1 MSVQE
6 PTRQVTITEAVA
18 RKSIASS
25 ERNKIC
31 EDWVATCTA
40 LNIPLSKSD
49 HPAMRKFLFEN
60 VTNGGAI
67 PGFHQLQEKYLGNVY
82 LKEKEALR
90 KRLAK
95 KPIAVIFDETPD
107 VEGRCVLNILI
118 APLEKDESGRIL
130 AYLADTVFLEQCNH
144 STVSVSVVK
153 CLQEYDIANEDVI
166 VFDTDNAAYMKKA
179 YTAALQSL
187 FPNSLHVTCMAHI
200 MNLIGDAFRR
210 PFDQLNSFM
219 LSFSQMFYH
228 AGSRK
233 SRYLQFMSGKHPTR
247 QKATMAPN
255 PCATRWNSWF
265 KAVQY
270 HSEHFKLY
278 KEFIEMEIKVS
289 GSSAPQSVERLHEM
303 LQNEDMAQCL
313 QMNFT
318 ANKEL
323 QYESCAEHFEGLDVH
338 HATKTHILNL
348 VHLAYSNAEEKLTK
362 YMSEGQPAIN
372 FLREVRV
379 FDPRYISFMENSVS
393 GYTHIPGF
401 SAVPNDEFDAYFQ
414 RLGPAA
420 LKASACGVVDLDVF
434 WDGLL
439 ERRPVLSAL
448 AKRYKD
454 VIVNSADAERS
465 NSLYK
470 LVLSS
475 RRRSITNSNLK
486 ALVFLYH
493 NQRLTSG
500 VFERDEL
507 EIDCGPDS
515 EDEVEDSLDT

>member
-1 MSVQE
+1 MAAVHCSLWRDSE
-6 PTRQVTITEAVA
+6 TE
-18 RKSIASS
+18 
-25 ERNKIC
+25 
-31 EDWVATCTA
+31 
-40 LNIPLSKSD
+40 
-49 HPAMRKFLFEN
+49 
-60 VTNGGAI
+60 
-67 PGFHQLQEKYLGNVY
+67 
-82 LKEKEALR
+82 
-90 KRLAK
+90 
-95 KPIAVIFDETPD
+95 
-107 VEGRCVLNILI
+107 
-118 APLEKDESGRIL
+118 
-130 AYLADTVFLEQCNH
+130 
-144 STVSVSVVK
+144 
-153 CLQEYDIANEDVI
+153 
-166 VFDTDNAAYMKKA
+166 
-179 YTAALQSL
+179 
-187 FPNSLHVTCMAHI
+187 
-200 MNLIGDAFRR
+200 
-210 PFDQLNSFM
+210 
-219 LSFSQMFYH
+219 
-228 AGSRK
+228 
-233 SRYLQFMSGKHPTR
+233 
-247 QKATMAPN
+247 
-255 PCATRWNSWF
+255 
-265 KAVQY
+265 
-270 HSEHFKLY
+270 
-278 KEFIEMEIKVS
+278 
-289 GSSAPQSVERLHEM
+289 
-303 LQNEDMAQCL
+303 MAQCL
-313 QMNFT
+313 QVQLSIMADKCERILQLLDISQSRKPITTKVFDYFEDLHMNFT

-338 HATKTHILNL
+338 HAAKTHILNL

-379 FDPRYISFMENSVS
+379 FDPRYISFMEDSVS

-439 ERRPVLSAL
+439 ERLPVLSAL

-507 EIDCGPDS
+507 KIDCGPDS

>member
-1 MSVQE
+1 MQSKKKIKNKGRLEAESQITPSE
-6 PTRQVTITEAVA
+6 LESLSEHEETEDEGGEASNENPSNAEMMKAFKAMERQVSGKVDEILSAVVDVKVRLTEAEERISGTEDEIVQLKA
-18 RKSIASS
+18 R
-25 ERNKIC
+25 N
-31 EDWVATCTA
+31 DT
-40 LNIPLSKSD
+40 
-49 HPAMRKFLFEN
+49 
-60 VTNGGAI
+60 
-67 PGFHQLQEKYLGNVY
+67 
-82 LKEKEALR
+82 
-90 KRLAK
+90 
-95 KPIAVIFDETPD
+95 
-107 VEGRCVLNILI
+107 
-118 APLEKDESGRIL
+118 LEKQVKSM
-130 AYLADTVFLEQCNH
+130 AD
-144 STVSVSVVK
+144 
-153 CLQEYDIANEDVI
+153 
-166 VFDTDNAAYMKKA
+166 
-179 YTAALQSL
+179 
-187 FPNSLHVTCMAHI
+187 
-200 MNLIGDAFRR
+200 
-210 PFDQLNSFM
+210 
-219 LSFSQMFYH
+219 
-228 AGSRK
+228 
-233 SRYLQFMSGKHPTR
+233 
-247 QKATMAPN
+247 
-255 PCATRWNSWF
+255 
-265 KAVQY
+265 
-270 HSEHFKLY
+270 
-278 KEFIEMEIKVS
+278 KVS

-313 QMNFT
+313 QVQLSIMADKCERILQLLDIFQSRKPITTKVFDYFEDLQMNFT

-338 HATKTHILNL
+338 HVTKTHILNL

-379 FDPRYISFMENSVS
+379 FDPRYISFSVS

-414 RLGPAA
+414 CLGPAA

-434 WDGLL
+434 CDGLL
-439 ERRPVLSAL
+439 ERLPVLSAL

-454 VIVNSADAERS
+454 VIVNSAYAERS

-486 ALVFLYH
+486 VLVFLYH

-507 EIDCGPDS
+507 KIDCGPDS

>member
-1 MSVQE
+1 M
-6 PTRQVTITEAVA
+6 
-18 RKSIASS
+18 
-25 ERNKIC
+25 
-31 EDWVATCTA
+31 
-40 LNIPLSKSD
+40 
-49 HPAMRKFLFEN
+49 
-60 VTNGGAI
+60 
-67 PGFHQLQEKYLGNVY
+67 
-82 LKEKEALR
+82 
-90 KRLAK
+90 
-95 KPIAVIFDETPD
+95 
-107 VEGRCVLNILI
+107 
-118 APLEKDESGRIL
+118 
-130 AYLADTVFLEQCNH
+130 
-144 STVSVSVVK
+144 
-153 CLQEYDIANEDVI
+153 ANEDVI

-210 PFDQLNSFM
+210 PFDQLNAFM

-228 AGSRK
+228 AGSQKR
-233 SRYLQFMSGKHPTR
+233 RYLQFMSGKHPTR

-265 KAVQY
+265 SAVQY
-270 HSEHFKLY
+270 HPEHFKLY
-278 KEFIEMEIKVS
+278 KEFIEMEIKVC

-303 LQNEDMAQCL
+303 LQNEDMAQCLQVQLSIMADKCECILQLLDIFQSRKPITTKVFDYFEDL

-338 HATKTHILNL
+338 HAAKTHILNL
-348 VHLAYSNAEEKLTK
+348 VHLAYRQCFWLHTH
-362 YMSEGQPAIN
+362 
-372 FLREVRV
+372 
-379 FDPRYISFMENSVS
+379 PRLQCC
-393 GYTHIPGF
+393 
-401 SAVPNDEFDAYFQ
+401 DEFDAYFQ
-414 RLGPAA
+414 RLDPAA
-420 LKASACGVVDLDVF
+420 LKASACGMVDLDVF

-439 ERRPVLSAL
+439 ERLPVLSAL

-454 VIVNSADAERS
+454 VIVNSADSERS

-475 RRRSITNSNLK
+475 RRRSIPNSNLK

-493 NQRLTSG
+493 NQRLTSE

-507 EIDCGPDS
+507 KIDCGPDS
-515 EDEVEDSLDT
+515 EDEVEDNLDT

>member
-1 MSVQE
+1 
-6 PTRQVTITEAVA
+6 
-18 RKSIASS
+18 
-25 ERNKIC
+25 
-31 EDWVATCTA
+31 
-40 LNIPLSKSD
+40 
-49 HPAMRKFLFEN
+49 MRKFLFEN

-95 KPIAVIFDETPD
+95 KPVAVIFDETPD

-210 PFDQLNSFM
+210 PFDQLNAFM

-233 SRYLQFMSGKHPTR
+233 RRYLQFMSGKHSTR

-265 KAVQY
+265 SAVQY

-303 LQNEDMAQCL
+303 LQNEDMAQCLQVQLSIMADKCERILQLLDIFQSRKPITTKVFDYFEDL

-379 FDPRYISFMENSVS
+379 FDPRYISFMEDSVS

-439 ERRPVLSAL
+439 ERLPVLSAL

-507 EIDCGPDS
+507 KIDCGPDS